1 MVGSLSVLCGQ
12 MLVVGLA
19 GKQLATEERRA
30 LEAGERGG
38 VVLFRRN
45 IHGTASSSPSLE
57 TASSSAALAAMCAV
71 ADLCE
76 SVRKASRADLPPLIA
91 VDQEG
96 GRVMRLG
103 PPAMQLPPMRK
114 VGDLDDDD
122 LVRRVAAAQ
131 ARELAAL
138 GITMSFAPVAD
149 VHTREDNPII
159 GDRAFATTP
168 DRAARL
174 AGAFAEGL
182 SEGGVLSCAKHF
194 PGHGDTSVDSH
205 LALPHVD
212 KRQAELER
220 VEIAAF
226 RALAR
231 NRALDA
237 MMTAHVVY
245 TALDPAQP
253 ATLSRAICTE
263 LLRDELG
270 FDGVLFSDDLE
281 MKALTMPVGESA
293 VRAVNAGCD
302 VLLVCSRA
310 DLAAE
315 AHAALVREAEKSA
328 AFKARCEE
336 AFARG
341 IAMRRRVPPAP
352 VTDEEPLDSVFAASA
367 DVSAEL
373 ASRLAVRTAAISSG
387 RLPRSRRGDT

>member
-19 GKQLATEERRA
+19 GKQLAAEERRA

-45 IHGTASSSPSLE
+45 IHATASSSASLE

-76 SVRKASRADLPPLIA
+76 NVRKASRADLPPLIA

-138 GITMSFAPVAD
+138 GFTMSFAPVAD
-149 VHTREDNPII
+149 VHTREENPII

-212 KRQAELER
+212 KRQEELER

-226 RALAR
+226 RALAK

-253 ATLSRAICTE
+253 ATLSRVICTE
-263 LLRDELG
+263 LLRDQLG
-270 FDGVLFSDDLE
+270 FAGVLFSDDLE

-315 AHAALVREAEKSA
+315 AHEALVREAEKSA

-352 VTDEEPLDSVFAASA
+352 VTDEEPLDRVFAASA
-367 DVSAEL
+367 EVAAEL

-387 RLPRSRRGDT
+387 RLPVSKGDT

>member
-12 MLVVGLA
+12 MLVVGLV
-19 GKQLATEERRA
+19 GKQLAAEERRA
-30 LEAGERGG
+30 LSAGERGG

-45 IHGTASSSPSLE
+45 IHATASANSSLE
-57 TASSSAALAAMCAV
+57 TASSSAALAAMCAI
-71 ADLCE
+71 ADLNDQ
-76 SVRKASRADLPPLIA
+76 VRKAAPPDLPPLIA

-96 GRVMRLG
+96 GRVMRIG
-103 PPAMQLPPMRK
+103 PPTMQLPPMRK

-122 LVRRVAAAQ
+122 LVRRVAEAQ

-138 GITMSFAPVAD
+138 GFSMSFAPIAD
-149 VHTREDNPII
+149 VHTRDENPII

-182 SEGGVLSCAKHF
+182 ALGGVLSCAKHF

-205 LALPHVD
+205 HALPHVD
-212 KRQAELER
+212 RRQTDLER
-220 VEIAAF
+220 LEIASF
-226 RALAR
+226 RALAK
-231 NRALDA
+231 NPAVA
-237 MMTAHVVY
+237 SMMTAHVVY
-245 TALDPAQP
+245 TALDPEQP
-253 ATLSRAICTE
+253 ATLSHAICTD
-263 LLRDELG
+263 LLRNELG
-270 FDGVLFSDDLE
+270 FGGVLFSDDLE
-281 MKALTMPVGESA
+281 MKALTMSTAEAA

-315 AHAALVREAEKSA
+315 AHEALVREAEKSA

-336 AFARG
+336 AFGRA
-341 IAMRRRVPPAP
+341 IAMRRRVSPAP
-352 VTDEEPLDSVFAASA
+352 VLDEEPLERVFAASA
-367 DVSAEL
+367 DVAVEL

-387 RLPRSRRGDT
+387 RLPVSKGDS